1 MSNMAKADR
10 ITGGVMLLFALGVVA
25 MARQMPMFAEFG
37 PGAGF
42 LPFWLGVLIGVLA
55 ILLFVNAGHYRG
67 EHEEGS
73 TLPTRRG
80 AIRSAV
86 AFAALVVYV
95 LLLQYLGFFIP
106 TLLVITFLMKAL
118 GHDTWKNSIVI
129 AVAGTLALYVVFG
142 VLLEVTLPASILNYP
157 LNLPNGF

>member
-10 ITGGVMLLFALGVVA
+10 ITGGVMLLFALGVIA

-42 LPFWLGVLIGVLA
+42 LPFWLAVLIGVLA
-55 ILLFVNAGHYRG
+55 ILMVVNAGGHRG

-73 TLPTRRG
+73 SLPTRQG
-80 AIRSAV
+80 AIRSAI

-95 LLLQYLGFFIP
+95 LLLQVLGFVIP
-106 TLLVITFLMKAL
+106 TLIMITFLMKVL
-118 GHDTWKNSIVI
+118 GRDTWKNSIVI
-129 AVAGTLALYVVFG
+129 AVAGTVGLYVVFG
-142 VLLEVTLPASILNYP
+142 ILLEVSLPASLLNYS